1 MKILSRL
8 LSIAT
13 ILACFTLVSCNKEN
27 KSPDGQESKIS
38 LSVTRADISGAVAL
52 TLCDKDVTKATDAED
67 ISGLYKMDENGNLTY
82 VVFYIEVVTDST
94 GVETKT
100 AKDMNLTIKPTW
112 IMPYGKDFILLG
124 GCLAEY
130 DGDVTQL
137 PGSLREAIERFCDC
151 FYQFSDGNGGMT
163 GMGSPG
169 YWYLLRKTDGK
180 LFDLSL
186 KIAFFK
192 SSDTTF
198 PSPYPNLDPD
208 PSCIKYYLSN
218 PSSTDQRFYYVNLER
233 EGFLRAVGNEMY
245 VSSLGGNG
253 ITIGQDPNKK
263 YKSYNGFIS
272 KVTNDGEK
280 LLVSELTNRNLNI
293 GQGFLIDDSK
303 VILTNTEQGIVIIN
317 PDGSMQ
323 SISLGYMG
331 HDIEWERI
339 RQVGGK
345 WYATLIDDKK
355 TALLINPD
363 GSLKEFEVILSDP
376 YMNYGGIDYSR
387 APKYVADK
395 VCSFLVQV
403 GGGLGTIT
411 IDSATDKVSL
421 STFPPDFPKEY
432 DMYNDAGVA
441 YVLSEDV
448 KTITR
453 YSIATSSSK
462 EYAVDLGKIPSFIF
476 PKQSFDKAT
485 NTFYVTAYN
494 GQDLVSFYID
504 AETGVASLIGSST
517 TLKTTTIVPLN

>member
-8 LSIAT
+8 LSIAA

-27 KSPDGQESKIS
+27 KSPDGQESRIS

-82 VVFYIEVVTDST
+82 VVFYIEVVTDTT
-94 GVETKT
+94 GVETRT
-100 AKDMNLTIKPTW
+100 AKDLNLAIKPTW
-112 IMPYGKDFILLG
+112 IMNYGRDFILLG

-130 DGDVTQL
+130 DGDVEQL
-137 PGSLREAIERFCDC
+137 PGSMREAVDRFCDC
-151 FYQFSDGNGGMT
+151 FYEFSDGNGGTM

-186 KIAFFK
+186 KMSFLK
-192 SSDTTF
+192 SSDTSF
-198 PSPYPNLDPD
+198 PSPYPNLDPNPD
-208 PSCIKYYLSN
+208 CIKYYLSN
-218 PSSTDQRFYYVNLER
+218 PSSRNQLFYYYVNLER
-233 EGFLRAVGNEMY
+233 EGFLRSVGDELY

-253 ITIGQDPNKK
+253 ITIGQGSYK

-272 KVTNDGEK
+272 KVKNTGEK
-280 LLVSELTNRNLNI
+280 LLVTELTNRNLNI

-303 VILTNTEQGIVIIN
+303 VILTNTEQGMVIID

-323 SISLGYMG
+323 SISLGQYQQ
-331 HDIEWERI
+331 WESV

-345 WYATLIDDKK
+345 WYATFCDGKPSAFLIK
-355 TALLINPD
+355 PD
-363 GSLKEFEVILSDP
+363 GSLKEFAITLSDP

-387 APKYVADK
+387 APKYTTDK
-395 VCSFLVQV
+395 VGSFLVQV
-403 GGGLGTIT
+403 GGGLGTLT
-411 IDSATDKVSL
+411 IDSTTDRVSL
-421 STFPPDFPKEY
+421 STFPSDFPKDY

-453 YSIATSSSK
+453 YSLATSSSW

-517 TLKTTTIVPLN
+517 TLKTTAIVPLN